1 MVGLVEQINTTR
13 DTSDYLWYMTDVKVD
28 ANEGFLRNGDLP
40 TLTVL
45 SAGHAMH
52 VFINGQLSGSA
63 YGSLDSPKLTFRCE
77 SKSWFQQNCDTKHCC
92 WSPECGSTF

>member
-1 MVGLVEQINTTR
+1 MHCDFFTICLFLLFY
-13 DTSDYLWYMTDVKVD
+13 SVKVD

-52 VFINGQLSGSA
+52 VFINGQLSGKNS
-63 YGSLDSPKLTFRCE
+63 F
-77 SKSWFQQNCDTKHCC
+77 
-92 WSPECGSTF
+92 